1 MSWGGTNF
9 KTSIFKTFLLYKHP
23 NKIKFYKE
31 KKEKED
37 YGFILNTG
45 DFGWFFFRKKDYQ
58 NTDDSQLFTK
68 LILSDAIHS

>member
-1 MSWGGTNF
+1 MKCKYFPIMSWGGTNF

-45 DFGWFFFRKKDYQ
+45 DFG
-58 NTDDSQLFTK
+58 
-68 LILSDAIHS
+68 